1 MIRCR
6 FLPLNVDSF
15 FYFKLKSCGS
25 VISDVKAL
33 IRKKSATLCDL
44 CTGCNACYVGETS
57 RHLSKRVR
65 EHLVSDRTSHI
76 LRHLFNYPQCR
87 VLCSDECFNIL
98 DHA

>member
-15 FYFKLKSCGS
+15 FDFKLKSCGS

-44 CTGCNACYVGETS
+44 YVRAVVLAMSAKPLGIYP
-57 RHLSKRVR
+57 RAY
-65 EHLVSDRTSHI
+65 VSTWSVI
-76 LRHLFNYPQCR
+76 GPLTF
-87 VLCSDECFNIL
+87 
-98 DHA
+98 